1 MIKLTNEQ
9 FNMIMS
15 KLEEHDKRFEQI
27 DKRFEQIDKRFEKI
41 ENRLDELE
49 KIIDKKFAEIDKKFE
64 QIDKKFEQIDK
75 KFKELNQHI
84 LDLFTN
90 IDEIVGKKVDTLEE
104 TCRSINQKY
113 SALGN
118 SDLVN
123 KEMINNHE
131 YRIKKIEDKIFENFV
146 AEEKE
151 DYIN

>member
-1 MIKLTNEQ
+1 MTNEQ

-41 ENRLDELE
+41 ENRLNELE
-49 KIIDKKFAEIDKKFE
+49 KRIDKKFAE
-64 QIDKKFEQIDK
+64 IDKKFEQIDK

-113 SALGN
+113 SVLEDE
-118 SDLVN
+118 DLIN
-123 KEMINNHE
+123 KKIINNHE
-131 YRIKKIEDKIFENFV
+131 RRIRKIEDKVFENFV
-146 AEEKE
+146 AEENE
-151 DYIN
+151 EYND